1 MDNEPE
7 VTLQDME
14 DTRGALSEKLETLG
28 HQVADSVQGA
38 TSAVTNTVENVTD
51 AVQDTVETVRETFDI
66 PLQVKR
72 HPWGMM
78 GGAVALGCLGGYLLF
93 RRRSEQPSWNR
104 RSEIAPRDTPR
115 LNTQGEGLAEVH
127 RLGEE
132 LPGNGPALER
142 APGGSN
148 HGWLNTVNNR
158 FGPEIT
164 KVKGLAI
171 GTVLSAVR
179 DLILPS
185 LPEHLKPALGGVMD
199 SITVKLG
206 GEPVPQDTSLN
217 R

>member
-28 HQVADSVQGA
+28 QQVADSVQGA
-38 TSAVTNTVENVTD
+38 TTAVADTVDNVTD
-51 AVQDTVETVRETFDI
+51 AVQETVATVRETFDI
-66 PLQVKR
+66 PLQVQR

-78 GGAVALGCLGGYLLF
+78 GGAMALGCLGGYLLF
-93 RRRSEQPSWNR
+93 RPRSEQPRWNGR
-104 RSEIAPRDTPR
+104 REVTSRDSPGP
-115 LNTQGEGLAEVH
+115 NTQEDGVAKVH
-127 RLGEE
+127 RLAEE
-132 LPGNGPALER
+132 WRGNEPALER

-148 HGWLNTVNNR
+148 NGWLNSVNKR
-158 FGPEIT
+158 FGPEMT

-171 GTVLSAVR
+171 GAVLSAFR

-206 GEPVPQDTSLN
+206 GEPVAQDTRLN